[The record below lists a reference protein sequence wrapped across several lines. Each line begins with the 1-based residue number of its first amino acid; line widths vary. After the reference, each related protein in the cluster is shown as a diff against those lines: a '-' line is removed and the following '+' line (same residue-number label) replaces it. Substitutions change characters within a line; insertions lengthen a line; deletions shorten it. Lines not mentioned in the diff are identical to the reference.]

1 MTSPLLFAR
10 VDYTPF
16 NERMVY
22 IMKKSIRTID
32 KIVRGILVF
41 IGTVIEIPILI
52 VRYILGLI
60 WVVYSIIRNRK
71 FKMVFSSLNK
81 GTMREIKWLIDEF
94 KFYTF

>member
-1 MTSPLLFAR
+1 MTGALLFFR
-10 VDYTPF
+10 VNYIPF
-16 NERMVY
+16 YERMVY

-32 KIVRGILVF
+32 KIVRGILGF

-52 VRYILGLI
+52 VRYMLGLI

-81 GTMREIKWLIDEF
+81 NMIQEIKWLIDEF